1 MKDGLYYYTHTNVL
15 FHIVMHTQLAE
26 MGQGPP
32 KLSLIFRHLLH
43 NYLGPNSLYG
53 MSSSSV
59 DSCRH
64 LLSLSLSFLPTTI
77 VGIVSMP
84 QRTVTALRFP
94 VLHRL

>member
-1 MKDGLYYYTHTNVL
+1 MEDGLYYYTHTNVL

-43 NYLGPNSLYG
+43 NS
-53 MSSSSV
+53 
-59 DSCRH
+59 
-64 LLSLSLSFLPTTI
+64 
-77 VGIVSMP
+77 
-84 QRTVTALRFP
+84 VTALRFP